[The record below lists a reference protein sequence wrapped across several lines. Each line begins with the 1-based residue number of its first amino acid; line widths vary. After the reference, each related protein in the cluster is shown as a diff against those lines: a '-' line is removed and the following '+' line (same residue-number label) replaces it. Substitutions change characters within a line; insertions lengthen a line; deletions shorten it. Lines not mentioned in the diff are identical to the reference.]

1 MKLSLSRFKSEI
13 LNLAGGLMANE
24 AADKGFAI
32 KRLLE
37 NLELVENSDEMTK
50 NIKL

>member
-1 MKLSLSRFKSEI
+1 MTLSRIKSEV

-32 KRLLE
+32 NRLFE
-37 NLELVENSDEMTK
+37 NVELIVNSDEMTK